1 MAYNFAMERFTEQD
15 YQSVYDFM
23 LPLWKETYG
32 GILPAKQIEFL
43 VDKYFSAEGLT
54 HYRALGYEYFKL
66 GQDGVL
72 VVCERETDVYID
84 KLYLLP
90 SSRGKDIPEKVFAE
104 LAKRGKNLT
113 LNVNQGNERAVHC
126 YRKNGFEVIETVDI
140 LLDNGM
146 VNKDF
151 VMRKRV

>member
-1 MAYNFAMERFTEQD
+1 MIDFWEELAYNFAMERFTEQD
-15 YQSVYDFM
+15 YQSIYDFM

-90 SSRGKDIPEKVFAE
+90 SSRGKGIPEKDMPFVF
-104 LAKRGKNLT
+104 
-113 LNVNQGNERAVHC
+113 ERF
-126 YRKNGFEVIETVDI
+126 YKFI
-140 LLDNGM
+140 L
-146 VNKDF
+146 F
-151 VMRKRV
+151 